1 MQFVVWLIVIVLLLL
16 SGFETIKV
24 NLIVEVALVFHEV
37 GLSVEFEDIHLKDF
51 DVLNYDF
58 ELNSFVDIKALLV
71 VWRKLKFGLIRYL
84 LVELQRHVVKSL

>member
-58 ELNSFVDIKALLV
+58 
-71 VWRKLKFGLIRYL
+71 
-84 LVELQRHVVKSL
+84 